1 MTLSAADA
9 ALHIVEN
16 PFLSAHLHGKNA
28 VLSIAMLTVLAVV
41 FVRGF
46 REAIGLATWIAIPYL
61 VLNLVVI
68 VAGVIQIVHTPDVL
82 DQWTR
87 HISSIGGPGSLALLS
102 LIAFPKLAL
111 GLSGFETGV
120 AVMPLVR
127 GDASDADPLEG
138 PPVGRIKNT
147 EKLLITA
154 ALIMSVVL
162 IGSSVVTTLLI
173 PEEAWRE
180 GGDAAGRALAW
191 AAHHTLGPVFGTIY
205 DISTIAI
212 LWFAGASAMAALL
225 GIIPRYLGGWS
236 KLIWVQIRPGPSSIE
251 FPRQAAS
258 GSLGRDD
265 AVFC

>member
-111 GLSGFETGV
+111 GLSGFETRSSPPTWSHERSTGTSS
-120 AVMPLVR
+120 R
-127 GDASDADPLEG
+127 GLT
-138 PPVGRIKNT
+138 R
-147 EKLLITA
+147 
-154 ALIMSVVL
+154 
-162 IGSSVVTTLLI
+162 
-173 PEEAWRE
+173 RC
-180 GGDAAGRALAW
+180 R
-191 AAHHTLGPVFGTIY
+191 
-205 DISTIAI
+205 
-212 LWFAGASAMAALL
+212 
-225 GIIPRYLGGWS
+225 R
-236 KLIWVQIRPGPSSIE
+236 GPSRRSW
-251 FPRQAAS
+251 
-258 GSLGRDD
+258 
-265 AVFC
+265 